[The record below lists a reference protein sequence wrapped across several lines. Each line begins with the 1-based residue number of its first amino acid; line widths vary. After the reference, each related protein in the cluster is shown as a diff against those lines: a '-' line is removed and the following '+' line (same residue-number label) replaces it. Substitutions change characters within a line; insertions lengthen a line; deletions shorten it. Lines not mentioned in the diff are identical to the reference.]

1 MNRTRK
7 KRQIKFPPP
16 FRPLFRPARYKVYYG
31 GRGGGKSWM
40 VARALLIKG
49 LDRKVRVLCARI
61 GEIVR

>member
-31 GRGGGKSWM
+31 GRGGGEE
-40 VARALLIKG
+40 
-49 LDRKVRVLCARI
+49 LDGRPRTLDQ
-61 GEIVR
+61 GP